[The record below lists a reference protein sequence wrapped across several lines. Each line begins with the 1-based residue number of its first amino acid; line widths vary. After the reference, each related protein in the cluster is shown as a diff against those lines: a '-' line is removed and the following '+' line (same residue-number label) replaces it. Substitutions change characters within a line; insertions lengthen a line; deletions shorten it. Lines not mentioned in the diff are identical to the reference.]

1 MYWKRINRLWA
12 ATRNSVPLI
21 SVSPQRRISVWVH
34 LALLVMLSAMLLSCG
49 GQEEKTEWR
58 EPTRIGLVLPGN
70 SPLQE
75 AGEMLR
81 LGAVM
86 ASEEAGGQVRG
97 HKVETIVYHSACD
110 VGTAIPLA
118 ERIAADSSISV
129 VIGYLCP
136 ETIRAVLP
144 IYRKAHL
151 ALINPTVSADY
162 IRSDESR
169 HLFPLLYG
177 DGEQGEFLAHY
188 VKSGLGLSRVAVFSD
203 GSIYGNLLSS
213 FFFDEANRL
222 GLELVRPISANP
234 QGDEIARAVRLFKNE
249 RPEAIILAAL
259 PKAASSFLIE
269 RRRQDVGGV
278 VLGTDRFAGLDF
290 YELAGQ
296 AAEGLLVC
304 QPILLDS
311 KDPHSSEFVRRFEQF
326 SKRSP
331 NWIAVAGYD
340 SMRLALQVLSRSG
353 SGRTSFLTA
362 IREIADPDTSFRGLG
377 GPVFFREDGTSQR
390 PIFVA
395 EIHNGRLRPA
405 KPPTIEFPVA
415 FKGER

>member
-1 MYWKRINRLWA
+1 MSGKSLSFG
-12 ATRNSVPLI
+12 TR
-21 SVSPQRRISVWVH
+21 
-34 LALLVMLSAMLLSCG
+34 LALLVLISTLLLYCG
-49 GQEEKTEWR
+49 EGEEKTQWKG
-58 EPTRIGLVLPGN
+58 PTRIAVVVPGN
-70 SPLQE
+70 GPLQE
-75 AGEMLR
+75 EGEMLR
-81 LGAVM
+81 LGTLM
-86 ASEEAGGQVRG
+86 ASEEAQGRVRG
-97 HKVETIVYHSACD
+97 HTVETTVYHSACD
-110 VGTAIPLA
+110 VGRAIPLA

-177 DGEQGEFLAHY
+177 DGEQGEFLAAY
-188 VKSGLGLSRVAVFSD
+188 AKSGLDLSRVAVFSD

-213 FFFDEANRL
+213 FFLDEAKHL
-222 GLELVRPISANP
+222 GLELVGTISANP
-234 QGDEIARAVRLFKNE
+234 QGNEIARAVRLFKNA
-249 RPEAIILAAL
+249 RPEAILLAAL

-269 RRRQDVGGV
+269 RRRQDAGGV

-290 YELAGQ
+290 YEMAGQ

-311 KDPHSSEFVRRFEQF
+311 KDAQKSEFVRRFEQF

-331 NWIAVAGYD
+331 SWIAVAGYD
-340 SMRLALQVLSRSG
+340 SMRLALEVLSRSG
-353 SGRTSFLTA
+353 PERTSFLTA
-362 IREIADPDTSFRGLG
+362 IRKIADPDTSFHGLG

-390 PIFVA
+390 PFFVA
-395 EIHNGRLRPA
+395 EIHNGRLRSA

-415 FKGER
+415 LKGER